1 MEKKRVYEEPIIE
14 AVECYLEDVITTS
27 GDRNETDIIP
37 MSEYL
42 DNYDL

>member
-14 AVECYLEDVITTS
+14 AVECYLEDVITS
-27 GDRNETDIIP
+27 SRNETDIIP